1 MFLKYSKVHELHI
14 EFAVENYTEKLQCI
28 SRHVPVPVTFVPAAK
43 RPGAKNSVG
52 LFKNNAGTVGD
63 FTFLLDLYI

>member
-1 MFLKYSKVHELHI
+1 
-14 EFAVENYTEKLQCI
+14 
-28 SRHVPVPVTFVPAAK
+28 VPVTFVPAAK

-52 LFKNNAGTVGD
+52 LFKNNAGTVDD